1 MELHTSLAKMMYKY
15 DVELMNTEVDW
26 QRDSEMHLLWRKP
39 QLMVRISDRAG
50 NGAPAYCST
59 NG

>member
-1 MELHTSLAKMMYKY
+1 MELHTSLAKIFYKY

-39 QLMVRISDRAG
+39 QLMARISERK
-50 NGAPAYCST
+50 
-59 NG
+59 